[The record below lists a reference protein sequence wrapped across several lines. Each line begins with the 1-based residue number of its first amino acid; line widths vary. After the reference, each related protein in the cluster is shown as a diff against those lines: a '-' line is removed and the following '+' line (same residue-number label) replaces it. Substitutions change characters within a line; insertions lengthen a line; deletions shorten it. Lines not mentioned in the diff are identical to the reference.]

1 MKFNKCSLATFL
13 IFLCLVGSAYAQRRP
28 VTDAEMNAVIAKAAE
43 ARQKLNSYRLR
54 ESIVFYQFHGKDI
67 LTSVTEHLPPGRS
80 HMVMERR
87 RPSGLVKTETIVI
100 DQVKYSRE
108 NGGAWSIGAPLNS
121 TQTTGGSGSVV
132 TRSFREEPKTEE
144 KAQYLGPTKLGEIPA
159 ESYQVIR
166 KTTNSDGVMF
176 TVTKTE
182 YWFDSQGMLLKK
194 VQEARLMNS
203 TKIFEILS
211 EYDYK
216 EDPTIRI
223 EAPIPQARN

>member
-87 RPSGLVKTETIVI
+87 RPSGVVKTETIVI

-108 NGGAWSIGAPLNS
+108 NGGAWSIGAVAPRGRPSSPAPPPPS
-121 TQTTGGSGSVV
+121 TSTPASPSGSN
-132 TRSFREEPKTEE
+132 
-144 KAQYLGPTKLGEIPA
+144 G
-159 ESYQVIR
+159 
-166 KTTNSDGVMF
+166 
-176 TVTKTE
+176 
-182 YWFDSQGMLLKK
+182 
-194 VQEARLMNS
+194 
-203 TKIFEILS
+203 
-211 EYDYK
+211 
-216 EDPTIRI
+216 
-223 EAPIPQARN
+223 